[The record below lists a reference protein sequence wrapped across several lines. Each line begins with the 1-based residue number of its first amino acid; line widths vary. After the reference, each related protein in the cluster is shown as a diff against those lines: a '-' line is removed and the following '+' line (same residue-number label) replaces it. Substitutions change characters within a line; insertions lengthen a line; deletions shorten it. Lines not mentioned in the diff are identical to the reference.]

1 MSVLIGLLTTVL
13 VLNCFF
19 LVLLILIQLPKKES
33 GSGLAFGGGTLDMA
47 LGARAGNMLT
57 ELTKVS
63 ASLFLLLCLVLAI
76 IGNPGKDDIS
86 ARLGANA
93 TPATTPAT
101 TPTSTPITTP
111 ATVPATTP
119 AAASVEAEVT
129 DKVDDA
135 LAGAADNPAPQA
147 PEAPLPPAAPEKP
160 AETPAAPPEGGEKK

>member
-47 LGARAGNMLT
+47 LGAGAGNMLT
-57 ELTKVS
+57 KLTKVS

-86 ARLGANA
+86 ASLGPKS
-93 TPATTPAT
+93 TPATTPAEL
-101 TPTSTPITTP
+101 
-111 ATVPATTP
+111 P
-119 AAASVEAEVT
+119 AATSVEAEVSGEL
-129 DKVDDA
+129 DDV
-135 LAGAADNPAPQA
+135 LTGAADTPAPQTPETATPTPA
-147 PEAPLPPAAPEKP
+147 P
-160 AETPAAPPEGGEKK
+160 ETPAAPPEGGEKK

>member
-1 MSVLIGLLTTVL
+1 MTTVL

-47 LGARAGNMLT
+47 LGAGAGNMLT
-57 ELTKVS
+57 KLTKVS

-86 ARLGANA
+86 ARLGAKA
-93 TPATTPAT
+93 A
-101 TPTSTPITTP
+101 PT
-111 ATVPATTP
+111 TTP

-135 LAGAADNPAPQA
+135 LAGAADTTAPQA
-147 PEAPLPPAAPEKP
+147 AEAPPSPAAPEKP

>member
-47 LGARAGNMLT
+47 LGAGAGNMLT
-57 ELTKVS
+57 KLTKVS

-86 ARLGANA
+86 ARLGAQA
-93 TPATTPAT
+93 A
-101 TPTSTPITTP
+101 PT
-111 ATVPATTP
+111 TTP

-135 LAGAADNPAPQA
+135 LAGATDNPAPQA